1 MGYVYALIAAVL
13 FGANGSVTK
22 LTMEAG
28 LSPAQVTQF
37 RLVGTALIAGAV
49 LLIIERRAFRV
60 PKQQWP
66 VLIVL
71 GIVGVALLQATYAA
85 AVQLLPVGIALL
97 LEYLAVLFVALVAY
111 FIFREPVK
119 ARLWIAIVL
128 VLAGLAVVAQIWSS
142 TLNVVG
148 VLLALAAAVCL
159 ATYFLVGERQV
170 SKTSPLAV
178 SFWTMLIAAIFWAFV
193 SRWWE
198 LDPSIFAT
206 PVDLG
211 GVLGE
216 ATVPMLVPLLWNV
229 VLGSFAPF
237 LLSLAALRHLPAT
250 AAGIVASSEVIF
262 AFAVAWVWLGEA
274 LGPVQ
279 IIGAAIVLVG
289 IVLAQTARVGK
300 RAVVDADL
308 ALDTGPITT
317 IAAREASAD

>member
-170 SKTSPLAV
+170 AKTSPLAV
-178 SFWTMLIAAIFWAFV
+178 SFWTMLIAAVFWAFV
-193 SRWWE
+193 SGWWG
-198 LDPSIFAT
+198 LKPSIFAT
-206 PVDLG
+206 PVDIG

-216 ATVPMLVPLLWNV
+216 ATVPMVLPLLWNV

>member
-60 PKQQWP
+60 PKSQWP
-66 VLIVL
+66 VLLVL

-85 AVQLLPVGIALL
+85 AVQVLPVGIALL

-170 SKTSPLAV
+170 AKTSPLAV
-178 SFWTMLIAAIFWAFV
+178 SFWTMSIAAVFWAFV
-193 SRWWE
+193 SGWWE
-198 LDPSIFAT
+198 LEPSIFAT

-211 GVLGE
+211 GALGS
-216 ATVPMLVPLLWNV
+216 ATVPMIVPLLWNV

-262 AFAVAWVWLGEA
+262 AFAVAWIWLGEA
-274 LGPVQ
+274 LGLVQ